1 MKKII
6 VISSIIALGLPVSA
20 IAKVCFA
27 CKDAKP
33 VKYVCAEKDTFTAR
47 KNARKLG
54 CKITSYSSICECGV
68 TVKDKISTDIKFEKR
83 YFGWL

>member
-1 MKKII
+1 MKWFMP
-6 VISSIIALGLPVSA
+6 IALCCLLAPSAA

-33 VKYVCAEKDTFTAR
+33 SAFVCSASDTFTAR

-54 CKITSYSSICECGV
+54 CNITSFSGSCKCGAEV
-68 TVKDKISTDIKFEKR
+68 SNKVRLDLELEKR

>member
-1 MKKII
+1 MKWF
-6 VISSIIALGLPVSA
+6 VSLA
-20 IAKVCFA
+20 ICCLFAPSAAAGKVCFT

-33 VKYVCAEKDTFTAR
+33 VANVCAASDTFTAR

-54 CKITSYSSICECGV
+54 CNITGYTSSCKCGAEV
-68 TVKDKISTDIKFEKR
+68 SNKARLDPVLEKR